1 MEMTLNTCVKVLI
14 VDDSAIVR
22 KILSQQLSQDP
33 GIEVVGTAPDPF
45 IARDKIVALN
55 PDVLTLDVEMPR
67 MDGITFLRKLMK
79 HYPMPVIVL
88 SSLTPKGGKTAMEA
102 LEAGAVDVI
111 CKPGPSYSIGDVC
124 TELIA
129 KIKAVSKA
137 RISKRET
144 LQKETPNKKLS
155 MTETT
160 NKIFAIGASTGGV
173 QALSYVLA
181 EFPPNAPGTLV
192 VQHMPGQF
200 TTSFA
205 ERLNKECQVNV
216 KEAQDG
222 DRVIPGQVLIAPG
235 GFHMLLRR
243 SGANYFVNVKEG
255 PRVCR
260 QIPSVE
266 VLFNSVAK
274 YAGSNAIGAILTG
287 MGDDGAKG
295 LLNMRNSGS
304 RTIAQDEESCIV
316 FGMPKEAIACG
327 AAEIVV
333 PLSDVANT
341 LIKFA
346 QC

>member
-1 MEMTLNTCVKVLI
+1 
-14 VDDSAIVR
+14 
-22 KILSQQLSQDP
+22 
-33 GIEVVGTAPDPF
+33 
-45 IARDKIVALN
+45 
-55 PDVLTLDVEMPR
+55 
-67 MDGITFLRKLMK
+67 
-79 HYPMPVIVL
+79 
-88 SSLTPKGGKTAMEA
+88 
-102 LEAGAVDVI
+102 
-111 CKPGPSYSIGDVC
+111 
-124 TELIA
+124 
-129 KIKAVSKA
+129 
-137 RISKRET
+137 
-144 LQKETPNKKLS
+144 

-181 EFPPNAPGTLV
+181 EFPSNAPGTLI
-192 VQHMPGQF
+192 VQHMPGNF

-205 ERLNKECQVNV
+205 ERLNRECQVNV

-274 YAGSNAIGAILTG
+274 YAGANAIGAILTG

-295 LLNMRNSGS
+295 LLNMRNNGAH
-304 RTIAQDEESCIV
+304 TIAQDEDSCIV

-327 AAEIVV
+327 AAEKIT
-333 PLSDVANT
+333 PLSDVT
-341 LIKFA
+341 KSLIEFA
-346 QC
+346 QK